1 MKDEE
6 PGQLDSVQ
14 KLQRGESRKVQ
25 LTGGSTLVVSLP
37 RDWARSVGIKPQ
49 DQVYLIPQSDMSL
62 LLTVEGKIVS
72 PSEAAIVITPN
83 ENDDEILRKF
93 IAYYISGFDIVR
105 FQFKTHSPEVRS
117 KLKAHIRDK
126 LIGVEI
132 VEETSDSILAQC
144 LHGHVDLP
152 LKKALSR
159 MAILTSS
166 MQIDSVNSLCLS
178 DVDIAKDIVE
188 RDDEVDR
195 FAHFIARQL
204 NLAVH
209 NRMMIQEIGLS
220 TAQDCLNYRLMV
232 KSIERIADH
241 AVQIARSTL
250 MLDKRR
256 IPQPLIERIQTLSKL
271 SGETFDN
278 AMRSVN
284 TRNGKLANERIMKL
298 KPVLKEE
305 ESATEELISS
315 KLDNRAVVS
324 LRLAL
329 ESLRRTA
336 KCSSDICEIV
346 VNMPVSSS
354 FRRTFKRS
362 IENIVS
368 LSATLLSLSC
378 VHNYKL

>member
-1 MKDEE
+1 MSIVDSGKRQMKDEE
-6 PGQLDSVQ
+6 PGQLDSVR

-72 PSEAAIVITPN
+72 PSVAAIVITPN

-117 KLKAHIRDK
+117 KLKGHIRDK

-132 VEETSDSILAQC
+132 VEETSDSLLAQC

-152 LKKALSR
+152 LKKAISR

-166 MQIDSVNSLCLS
+166 MQLDSVNSLCLS
-178 DVDIAKDIVE
+178 DVDIAKEIVE

-284 TRNGKLANERIMKL
+284 TRNGKLANETLMKL

-336 KCSSDICEIV
+336 EYSTDICEIV
-346 VNMPVSSS
+346 VNMTVGSPPLGELP
-354 FRRTFKRS
+354 REKYRK
-362 IENIVS
+362 
-368 LSATLLSLSC
+368 
-378 VHNYKL
+378 Y

>member
-1 MKDEE
+1 M
-6 PGQLDSVQ
+6 
-14 KLQRGESRKVQ
+14 
-25 LTGGSTLVVSLP
+25 VVSLP

-49 DQVYLIPQSDMSL
+49 DEVYLVPQSDMSL
-62 LLTVEGKIVS
+62 LLTTDGNISS
-72 PSEAAIVITPN
+72 PSESAIVITPN

-117 KLKAHIRDK
+117 KLKGHIRDK

-144 LHGHVDLP
+144 LQGHVDLP
-152 LKKALSR
+152 LKKAISR

-166 MQIDSVNSLCLS
+166 MQLDSVNSLCSS

-220 TAQDCLNYRLMV
+220 TAQDCLNYRLIV

-241 AVQIARSTL
+241 AVQIASSTL

-256 IPQPLIERIQTLSKL
+256 IPQPLIERIQRLSKL
-271 SGETFDN
+271 SSETYDN

-284 TRNGKLANERIMKL
+284 TGNGKLANETIMKL

-336 KCSSDICEIV
+336 EYSTDICEIV
-346 VNMPVSSS
+346 VNMTVGSP
-354 FRRTFKRS
+354 
-362 IENIVS
+362 
-368 LSATLLSLSC
+368 L
-378 VHNYKL
+378 